1 MKQARIAVLAVT
13 LAVPTLAWALVYV
26 FMFLPQVS
34 EIESGTS
41 AEYTRIL
48 DKRLKA
54 WLVAV
59 EQKELADFAH
69 DIPSKV
75 DPYKSDESYKRC
87 ASELLPARRSI
98 FDERFSDGEVDLCAW
113 KYRIE
118 QERDKLPLEIQT
130 IVTESKQ
137 EAKGLLVSKFWN
149 DGFNAT
155 LIVGAP
161 FLMAVGLTAVWIMS
175 PGQARQRIRMIAQV
189 AIASWTMFVAYELA
203 TGAWDRNYIGAALTR
218 AIALWVVGM
227 APCLLALYWTRPLKQ

>member
-13 LAVPTLAWALVYV
+13 LAVPILVWTLV
-26 FMFLPQVS
+26 FVFTFLPQVS

-48 DKRLKA
+48 DKRLRV
-54 WLVAV
+54 WLVTV
-59 EQKELADFAH
+59 DQKRLEDLAH

-75 DPYKSDESYKRC
+75 DPYKSDEFYKRC

-98 FDERFSDGEVDLCAW
+98 FDERFSDEAVPLCAW

-118 QERDKLPLEIQT
+118 QKRDKLPPEIQT
-130 IVTESKQ
+130 IVAESKQ
-137 EAKGLLVSKFWN
+137 EAKGLLVSKFLN

-155 LIVGAP
+155 LIVGAT

-189 AIASWTMFVAYELA
+189 AIAGWTMFVAYDLA
-203 TGAWDRNYIGAALTR
+203 TGTWDRNYIGAALTR

-227 APCLLALYWTRPLKQ
+227 VPCLLALYWTRPLKQ